1 MVNRKRIL
9 IKISGAALGEQE
21 DHFNQGKFKQ
31 VAQRIIDL
39 ADSGV
44 QVSIVVGG
52 GNLFRGNL
60 AKDWGIERAEADNIG
75 TLGTIINSLIL
86 RGVLNSLSD
95 REVRVMT
102 SIPIHTVAEPYIRLR
117 AIQHLTKGCIV
128 IFAGGNGQPFVTTD
142 YPAVQRAIET
152 NTDSIVVAK
161 NGVDGV
167 YTADPNLVENAQKYK
182 ILNYDDVLKNN
193 IRVMDQSALLLAK
206 EHDLPIRVIDF
217 NTPNLVNLFSSEASL
232 GTIITSSNSKLDS

>member
-1 MVNRKRIL
+1 MNKKVLRKM
-9 IKISGAALGEQE
+9 
-21 DHFNQGKFKQ
+21 
-31 VAQRIIDL
+31 AQRIIDL
-39 ADSGV
+39 ADSGME
-44 QVSIVVGG
+44 VSIVVGG

-60 AKDWGIERAEADNIG
+60 ANDWVIDRVEADNIG

-86 RGVLNSLSD
+86 RGVLKSLTS

-102 SIPIHTVAEPYIRLR
+102 SIPIHSVAEPYIRLR
-117 AIQHLTKGCIV
+117 AIQHLNKGCIV

-152 NTDSIVVAK
+152 DSSSIVVAK
-161 NGVDGV
+161 NGIDGV
-167 YTADPNLVENAQKYK
+167 YTADPNQFKNTQKYR

-206 EHDLPIRVIDF
+206 EHRLPIRVVDF
-217 NTPNLVNLFSSEASL
+217 NTPNLSSVFTTQESL
-232 GTIITSSNSKLDS
+232 GTLITFEDSRFY

>member
-1 MVNRKRIL
+1 MVNKKRIL
-9 IKISGAALGEQE
+9 IKISGAALGEHE
-21 DHFNQGKFKQ
+21 DHFNRGNFKQ

-60 AKDWGIERAEADNIG
+60 ANDWGIERAEADNIG

-86 RGVLNSLSD
+86 RGVLNSLTD

-117 AIQHLTKGCIV
+117 AIQHLSKGCIV

-167 YTADPNLVENAQKYK
+167 YTADPNLVENSQKYK
-182 ILNYDDVLKNN
+182 ILNYDDILKNN

-217 NTPNLVNLFSSEASL
+217 NTPNLVNLFSSEVSL
-232 GTIITSSNSKLDS
+232 GTIITSANSKLDS